1 MFTIFIK
8 ENIRKS
14 CVPYVVVLA
23 TKKNN
28 SIVDFFFTDIRV
40 ETT

>member
-8 ENIRKS
+8 ENIRKL
-14 CVPYVVVLA
+14 CVPYDLVLVH
-23 TKKNN
+23 KKNN
-28 SIVDFFFTDIRV
+28 SIVDFFFTDI